1 MGERALQVCASL
13 LQARNNQPC
22 YVLVH
27 SDVRQRAWAEHGEHG
42 FQMARDRVEVGGRRL
57 GAVLLFGAPAASSD
71 SLSEEDRQSR
81 VAHSC
86 HRFPQ
91 HGQHDANLPDLHHA
105 LLIAFIS
112 IDTISIVIVS
122 SI

>member
-1 MGERALQVCASL
+1 MSDSELGLSMVSTVFKRLEIESRSVDDAL
-13 LQARNNQPC
+13 AR
-22 YVLVH
+22 
-27 SDVRQRAWAEHGEHG
+27 
-42 FQMARDRVEVGGRRL
+42 F
-57 GAVLLFGAPAASSD
+57 LLFGAPAASSD

-86 HRFPQ
+86 QRFQ
-91 HGQHDANLPDLHHA
+91 QRRQHDANLPDLHHA